1 MLDLSH
7 FHCLVVK
14 KCGVKRWKERV
25 CTAREKIIYVCGKV
39 MVKEIRTG
47 MVPFHR
53 KEGICAKLKILE

>member
-1 MLDLSH
+1 MEG
-7 FHCLVVK
+7 K
-14 KCGVKRWKERV
+14 GVYRKGEDYLR
-25 CTAREKIIYVCGKV
+25 GKV